1 MSEVQQA
8 AVDIQGHYYYLQQPS
23 ICLRC
28 YMMRDLDVRQ
38 ESFFGGYL
46 EEVVIEWLIIFVVLV
61 LCFLINIPN
70 LPILITF
77 VVAAVIMIIRR
88 MILLDRRS
96 KIAYERSKSVST

>member
-1 MSEVQQA
+1 
-8 AVDIQGHYYYLQQPS
+8 
-23 ICLRC
+23 
-28 YMMRDLDVRQ
+28 MMRDLDVRQ
-38 ESFFGGYL
+38 ESFFVGYL

-88 MILLDRRS
+88 TILLDRRL